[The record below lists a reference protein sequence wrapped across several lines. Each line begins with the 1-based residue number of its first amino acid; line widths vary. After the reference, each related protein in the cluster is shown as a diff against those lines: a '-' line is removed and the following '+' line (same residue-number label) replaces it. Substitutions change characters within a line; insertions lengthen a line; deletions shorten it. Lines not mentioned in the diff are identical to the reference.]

1 MSCPMCFILL
11 VPSVNEPIIE
21 TADVV
26 TFCVKA
32 LMSGR
37 WTLSPFWIRT
47 MEVKEG
53 VMSGAMSVATLYLS
67 GSCLVLT
74 TT

>member
-1 MSCPMCFILL
+1 MSCLMCFILL
-11 VPSVNEPIIE
+11 APSVNEPIIE
-21 TADVV
+21 AADIT
-26 TFCVKA
+26 TFWGKA

-37 WTLSPFWIRT
+37 WMLSPFWIRT
-47 MEVKEG
+47 MDVREG
-53 VMSGAMSVATLYLS
+53 VMSDAMIVAILYFS